1 MSIMDF
7 FRAPTSQNAGQS
19 DAQPGNSANVPNNQ
33 NGNIGDSSGQNSQMT
48 SDQNKPVD
56 PLAAYGKL
64 FEESKSTPEAPP
76 SFKLD
81 SELVGKTAASMN
93 FLQGIPEEVVQAAQ
107 NGDSKAIMQMI
118 NISAQKAYQAALS
131 HSSHLTD
138 QFVTSRSKFDMEKN
152 LAPRVKSELTQQALS
167 AAPNYANPVVREKLN
182 EEARRF
188 QKAYPEASPQE
199 IAQMAQQ
206 YIMDLANALNPTAG
220 KASAKEAEG
229 EMDWT
234 KYLSQ

>member
-7 FRAPTSQNAGQS
+7 FRTQPQQAGQS
-19 DAQPGNSANVPNNQ
+19 QAPGESQQPNQ
-33 NGNIGDSSGQNSQMT
+33 NAQHGGMGDSSNQNSQM
-48 SDQNKPVD
+48 SADQNKPVD

-64 FEESKSTPEAPP
+64 FEESKSAPEVPP

-93 FLQGIPEEVVQAAQ
+93 FLQGIPEEVMAAAQ

-138 QFVTSRSKFDMEKN
+138 QFVTSRSKYDMEKN

-188 QKAYPEASPQE
+188 QKAYPDASPQE

-206 YIMDLANALNPTAG
+206 YIMDLANALNPSAG
-220 KASAKEAEG
+220 KASKQEAEG

>member
-7 FRAPTSQNAGQS
+7 FRTQPQQAGQS
-19 DAQPGNSANVPNNQ
+19 QAPGESQQPNQ
-33 NGNIGDSSGQNSQMT
+33 NAQQGGMGDSSNQNSQM
-48 SDQNKPVD
+48 SADQNKPVD

-64 FEESKSTPEAPP
+64 FEESKSAPEVPP

-93 FLQGIPEEVVQAAQ
+93 FLQGIPEEVMAAAQ

-138 QFVTSRSKFDMEKN
+138 QFVTSRSKYDMEKN

-188 QKAYPEASPQE
+188 QKAYPDASPQE

-220 KASAKEAEG
+220 KASKQEAEG

>member
-7 FRAPTSQNAGQS
+7 FRSQPDSQP
-19 DAQPGNSANVPNNQ
+19 AQPSQAPAQNQ
-33 NGNIGDSSGQNSQMT
+33 NPSALGDSSVQNNQIAGE
-48 SDQNKPVD
+48 QNKPVD

-64 FEESKSTPEAPP
+64 FEESKDDPEVPP

-93 FLQGIPEEVVQAAQ
+93 FLQGIPQEVVQAAQ
-107 NGDSKAIMQMI
+107 SGDANAIMQMI

-138 QFVTSRSKFDMEKN
+138 KFVDSRSKFDMERS
-152 LAPRVKSELTQQALS
+152 LAPRVKSELTQQALAS
-167 AAPNYANPVVREKLN
+167 APNYSNPVVREKLN

-188 QKAYPEASPQE
+188 QKAYPDASPQE

-206 YIMDLANALNPTAG
+206 YIMDLANALNPTS
-220 KASAKEAEG
+220 KEASNKEAEG

-234 KYLSQ
+234 KYLTQ